1 MNVKKLNRII
11 VPVLTLFFLSGC
23 VLGRKRADFTQFE
36 KLENQ
41 NSTKIESSHDNQ
53 MEFPITPGA
62 TASYGEKPEV
72 QGQSVTLVLGG
83 AGVASFATVGLLKR
97 FKEEGIKIDSI
108 VASGWPALFALAY
121 GSFKSVHDLEWF
133 AMRLQD
139 QDFSKACSLKR
150 NQEVGELS
158 KFIREF
164 LKIEDLKDMRIPL
177 VIMNNNLEVGDDRS
191 FDSGDWQEPLLR
203 TLAFPGLYR
212 PFPPEESVRKGLQLK
227 ALDTAEARKKGNS
240 PVIAVN
246 MYSDY
251 LEYFKVPRKEA
262 GHSAYQ
268 AVFLGAFRKSLR
280 EELSS
285 SSHSASIELKSSPLD
300 FSKKRA
306 AIFAGSSAASKIIKK
321 LVN

>member
-1 MNVKKLNRII
+1 MFNRILI
-11 VPVLTLFFLSGC
+11 PVLTLFFLSGC

-41 NSTKIESSHDNQ
+41 NSTKVESSQNNQ

-108 VASGWPALFALAY
+108 VASGWPALFALGY
-121 GSFKSVHDLEWF
+121 GSLKSVHDLEWF

-139 QDFSKACSLKR
+139 QDFSKACSVKR
-150 NQEVGELS
+150 KQEVGELS
-158 KFIREF
+158 KFIQEF
-164 LKIEDLKDMRIPL
+164 LKIEDLKDTRIPIVL
-177 VIMNNNLEVGDDRS
+177 MTNNTELGEEHAYE
-191 FDSGDWQEPLLR
+191 SGDWRSPLLR
-203 TLAFPGLYR
+203 TMSLPGLYR
-212 PFPPEESVRKGLQLK
+212 PFPKEEGIKNSFQIK
-227 ALDTAEARKKGNS
+227 ALDVAEARRKGNS
-240 PVIAVN
+240 PIIVLN

-251 LEYFKVPRKEA
+251 LEYFKVSRKEA
-262 GHSAYQ
+262 GDSAYR
-268 AVFLGAFRKSLR
+268 AIFLGTFRRSLR
-280 EELSS
+280 EEMAN
-285 SSHSASIELKSSPLD
+285 SSHSASIDLKTGPLD

-321 LVN
+321 LIN